1 MLGINYFCKKRR
13 ALKEGLV
20 IKSTGSWYT
29 VKSND
34 GEIHNCRIKGRFRM
48 EGIRTTNP
56 ISVGDVVDFEEGK
69 ESKVIVK
76 IHERKNYII
85 RKASN
90 LSKHSQIIASNVD
103 QAFLIVTVNY
113 PLTTTTFIDRFLAAA
128 EAYRIPVRL
137 IFNKIDRYR
146 PDDKDRL
153 EELKAIYE
161 KIGYK
166 CFEISAKDGT
176 HLETI
181 REALKGQINLLSGHS
196 GVGKSTLIN
205 AIQPGLDLKTGEISE
220 AHSQGKHT
228 TTFSEMFELDFEGY
242 IIDTPGIRG
251 FGTIDMEKE
260 EMSHF
265 FPEIF
270 ETSND
275 CQFNNC
281 THIHEPKCAVKAA
294 VEVGEISITRYES
307 YLGMILEDEDSKYRI

>member
-1 MLGINYFCKKRR
+1 MESITFAIKRS

-29 VKSND
+29 VKTSD
-34 GEIHNCRIKGRFRM
+34 GVIHNCRIKGKFRM
-48 EGIRTTNP
+48 QGIRTTNP
-56 ISVGDVVDFEEGK
+56 ISVGDRVDFEEK
-69 ESKVIVK
+69 EDANVIVK
-76 IHERKNYII
+76 ILDRKNYII

-90 LSKHSQIIASNVD
+90 LSKHSQIIAANVD

-128 EAYRIPVRL
+128 EAYRIPVNL

-146 PDDKDRL
+146 PNDMDRL
-153 EELKAIYE
+153 AELKGIYE
-161 KIGYK
+161 SIGYK
-166 CFEISAKDGT
+166 CYEISAKEGT
-176 HLETI
+176 HLDII
-181 REALKGQINLLSGHS
+181 REALKGNINLLSGHS

-228 TTFSEMFELDFEGY
+228 TTFSEMFELDFDGY

-251 FGTIDMEKE
+251 FGTIDMKKE

-270 ETSND
+270 RTSEH

-281 THIHEPKCAVKAA
+281 SHLHEPKCAVKGA
-294 VEVGEISITRYES
+294 VEVGDISMSRYES
-307 YLGMILEDEDSKYRI
+307 YLGMIMEDEDNKYRI

>member
-1 MLGINYFCKKRR
+1 M
-13 ALKEGLV
+13 KEGLV

-29 VKSND
+29 VKTND

-48 EGIRTTNP
+48 DGIRTTNP
-56 ISVGDVVDFEEGK
+56 IAVGDKVDFEEGK

-76 IHERKNYII
+76 IHDRKNYII
-85 RKASN
+85 RKSSN

-146 PDDKDRL
+146 PNDKDRL
-153 EELKAIYE
+153 DELKQIYE

-176 HLETI
+176 HLDI
-181 REALKGQINLLSGHS
+181 IKDALKGQINLLSGHS

-270 ETSND
+270 EISKE
-275 CQFNNC
+275 CQFHNC
-281 THIHEPKCAVKAA
+281 SHIHEPKCAVKAA
-294 VEVGEISITRYES
+294 VEKGKISITRYES
-307 YLGMILEDEDSKYRI
+307 YLGMVMEDEDSKYRI

>member
-1 MLGINYFCKKRR
+1 MESTTFVIKIST
-13 ALKEGLV
+13 LKEGLV

-29 VKSND
+29 VKTSD
-34 GEIHNCRIKGRFRM
+34 GVIHNCRIKGKFRM
-48 EGIRTTNP
+48 DGIRTTNP
-56 ISVGDVVDFEEGK
+56 ISVGDRVDFEEK
-69 ESKVIVK
+69 EEANVIVK
-76 IHERKNYII
+76 ILDRKNYII
-85 RKASN
+85 RKSSN

-128 EAYRIPVRL
+128 EAYRIPVNL

-146 PDDKDRL
+146 PNDMERL
-153 EELKAIYE
+153 AELKGIYE
-161 KIGYK
+161 SIGYK
-166 CFEISAKDGT
+166 CFEISAKEGT
-176 HLETI
+176 HLDII
-181 REALKGQINLLSGHS
+181 REALKGKINLLSGHS

-270 ETSND
+270 KTSEH

-281 THIHEPKCAVKAA
+281 SHVHEPKCAVKGA
-294 VEVGEISITRYES
+294 VEIGKISMTRYES
-307 YLGMILEDEDSKYRI
+307 YLGMIMEDEDSKYRI

>member
-1 MLGINYFCKKRR
+1 M
-13 ALKEGLV
+13 KEGLV

-29 VKSND
+29 VKTNE

-56 ISVGDVVDFEEGK
+56 ISVGDRVDFEEDS
-69 ESKVIVK
+69 ESSVIVN
-76 IHERKNYII
+76 IHDRKNYII
-85 RKASN
+85 RKSSN

-103 QAFLIVTVNY
+103 QAFLIITVNY

-146 PDDKDRL
+146 PNDLKRL
-153 EELKAIYE
+153 NELKDTYE
-161 KIGYK
+161 RIGYK
-166 CFEISAKDGT
+166 CFEISAKKGIQLD
-176 HLETI
+176 I
-181 REALKGQINLLSGHS
+181 IKEALKGQINLLSGHS

-205 AIQPGLDLKTGEISE
+205 AIQPGLDLKTGDISE

-228 TTFSEMFELDFEGY
+228 TTFSEMFELDFGGY

-251 FGTIDMEKE
+251 FGTIDMEKG

-270 ETSND
+270 KASEK
-275 CQFNNC
+275 CQFHNC
-281 THIHEPKCAVKAA
+281 THIHEPNCSVKAA
-294 VEVGEISITRYES
+294 VELNEISLSRYES
-307 YLGMILEDEDSKYRI
+307 YLGMVMEDADSKYRL

>member
-1 MLGINYFCKKRR
+1 MR
-13 ALKEGLV
+13 EGLV

-34 GEIHNCRIKGRFRM
+34 GVIHDCRIKGRFRM
-48 EGIRTTNP
+48 DGIRTTNP
-56 ISVGDVVDFEEGK
+56 ISVGDKVDFEE
-69 ESKVIVK
+69 EVEANVIVK
-76 IHERKNYII
+76 IHDRKNYII
-85 RKASN
+85 RKSSN
-90 LSKHSQIIASNVD
+90 LSKHSQIIASNID

-128 EAYRIPVRL
+128 EAYRIPVNL

-146 PDDKDRL
+146 PNDNDRL
-153 EELKAIYE
+153 ETLKATYE

-166 CFEISAKDGT
+166 CFEISAKKGISLD
-176 HLETI
+176 I
-181 REALKGQINLLSGHS
+181 IKDVLKGKINLLSGHS

-205 AIQPGLDLKTGEISE
+205 AIQPGLDLRTGEISE

-228 TTFSEMFELDFEGY
+228 TTFSEMFELDFGGY

-251 FGTIDMEKE
+251 FGSIDMEKE

-270 ETSND
+270 KMSEH

-281 THIHEPKCAVKAA
+281 THVHEPKCAVKGA
-294 VEVGEISITRYES
+294 VEVGEICITRYES
-307 YLGMILEDEDSKYRI
+307 YLGMIMEDEDSKYRI

>member
-1 MLGINYFCKKRR
+1 MESTTFVIKIST
-13 ALKEGLV
+13 LKEGLV

-29 VKSND
+29 VKTND
-34 GEIHNCRIKGRFRM
+34 GVIHNCRIKGKFRM
-48 EGIRTTNP
+48 DGIRTTNP
-56 ISVGDVVDFEEGK
+56 ISVGDRVDFEEK
-69 ESKVIVK
+69 EEANVIVK
-76 IHERKNYII
+76 ILDRKNYII
-85 RKASN
+85 RKSSN

-128 EAYRIPVRL
+128 EAYRIPVNL

-146 PDDKDRL
+146 PNDMERL
-153 EELKAIYE
+153 AELKGIYE
-161 KIGYK
+161 SIGYK
-166 CFEISAKDGT
+166 CYEISAKEGT
-176 HLETI
+176 HLEII
-181 REALKGQINLLSGHS
+181 REALKGKINLLSGHS

-270 ETSND
+270 KTSEH

-281 THIHEPKCAVKAA
+281 SHVHEPKCAVKGA
-294 VEVGEISITRYES
+294 VEIGKISMTRYES
-307 YLGMILEDEDSKYRI
+307 YLGMIMEDEDSKYRI

>member
-1 MLGINYFCKKRR
+1 MKSTTFVTKRKI
-13 ALKEGLV
+13 LKQGLV

-29 VKSND
+29 VKADD

-48 EGIRTTNP
+48 DGIRTTNP
-56 ISVGDVVDFEEGK
+56 ISVGDRVDFEVEK
-69 ESKVIVK
+69 EADVIVN

-85 RKASN
+85 RKSSN
-90 LSKHSQIIASNVD
+90 LSKHSQIIASNID

-128 EAYRIPVRL
+128 EAYRIPVSL

-146 PDDKDRL
+146 PNDKDRL
-153 EELKAIYE
+153 YELRHTYS
-161 KIGYK
+161 KIGYN
-166 CFEISAKDGT
+166 CHEISAKQGT
-176 HLETI
+176 HIEYI
-181 REALKGQINLLSGHS
+181 KEILKGKINLLSGHS

-205 AIQPGLDLKTGEISE
+205 KIQPGLDLKTGEISE

-228 TTFSEMFELDFEGY
+228 TTFSEMFELDFGGY

-251 FGTIDMEKE
+251 FGTIDMIKE

-270 ETSND
+270 KTSQQ

-281 THIHEPKCAVKAA
+281 THVHEPKCAVKAA
-294 VEVGEISITRYES
+294 VETGEICMSRYES
-307 YLGMILEDEDSKYRI
+307 YLGMILEDEGNKYRI

>member
-1 MLGINYFCKKRR
+1 MKSTTFVRKIRI
-13 ALKEGLV
+13 LKEGLV

-34 GEIHNCRIKGRFRM
+34 GVIHDCRIKGRFRM
-48 EGIRTTNP
+48 DGIRTTNP
-56 ISVGDVVDFEEGK
+56 ISVGDKVDFEE
-69 ESKVIVK
+69 ETEANVIVK
-76 IHERKNYII
+76 IHDRKNYII
-85 RKASN
+85 RKSSN
-90 LSKHSQIIASNVD
+90 LSKHSQIIASNID

-113 PLTTTTFIDRFLAAA
+113 PLTTTTFIDRFLVAA
-128 EAYRIPVRL
+128 EAYRIPVNL

-146 PDDKDRL
+146 PNDLDRL
-153 EELKAIYE
+153 EELKFTYE

-166 CFEISAKDGT
+166 CFEISAKKGISLD
-176 HLETI
+176 I
-181 REALKGQINLLSGHS
+181 IKDALKGKINLLSGHS

-205 AIQPGLDLKTGEISE
+205 AIQPDLDLKTGEISE

-228 TTFSEMFELDFEGY
+228 TTFSEMFELDFDGY

-270 ETSND
+270 RMSEH

-281 THIHEPKCAVKAA
+281 THVHEPKCAVKGA
-294 VEVGEISITRYES
+294 VEIGEICMTRYES
-307 YLGMILEDEDSKYRI
+307 YLGMIMEDEDSKYRI

>member
-1 MLGINYFCKKRR
+1 M
-13 ALKEGLV
+13 KEGLV

-29 VKSND
+29 VKTND

-56 ISVGDVVDFEEGK
+56 IAVGDRVNFEEDK
-69 ESKVIVK
+69 ESKVIVS
-76 IHERKNYII
+76 IHDRKNYII
-85 RKASN
+85 RKSSN

-146 PDDKDRL
+146 PNDMDRL
-153 EELKAIYE
+153 DELKGIYE

-166 CFEISAKDGT
+166 CYEISAKNGT
-176 HLETI
+176 HLDI
-181 REALKGQINLLSGHS
+181 IKDALKDNINLLSGHS

-228 TTFSEMFELDFEGY
+228 TTFSEMFGLDFGGY

-270 ETSND
+270 ETSQE

-281 THIHEPKCAVKAA
+281 SHIHEPKCAVKAA
-294 VEVGEISITRYES
+294 VEAGEISITRYES
-307 YLGMILEDEDSKYRI
+307 YLGMVMEDEDSKYRI

>member
-1 MLGINYFCKKRR
+1 MESTTFVIKIST
-13 ALKEGLV
+13 LKEGLV

-29 VKSND
+29 VKTND
-34 GEIHNCRIKGRFRM
+34 GVIHNCRIKGKFRM
-48 EGIRTTNP
+48 DGIRTTNP
-56 ISVGDVVDFEEGK
+56 ISVGDKVDFEEK
-69 ESKVIVK
+69 EEANVIVK
-76 IHERKNYII
+76 IHDRKNYII
-85 RKASN
+85 RKSSN

-128 EAYRIPVRL
+128 EAYRIPVNL

-146 PDDKDRL
+146 PNDMERL
-153 EELKAIYE
+153 AELKGIYE
-161 KIGYK
+161 SIGYK
-166 CFEISAKDGT
+166 CYEISAKEGT
-176 HLETI
+176 HLEII
-181 REALKGQINLLSGHS
+181 REALKGKINLLSGHS

-270 ETSND
+270 KTSEH

-281 THIHEPKCAVKAA
+281 SHVHEPKCAVKGA
-294 VEVGEISITRYES
+294 VEIGKISMTRYES
-307 YLGMILEDEDSKYRI
+307 YLGMIMEDEDSKYRI

>member
-1 MLGINYFCKKRR
+1 
-13 ALKEGLV
+13 LKEGLV

-29 VKSND
+29 VKTND
-34 GEIHNCRIKGRFRM
+34 GAIHDCRIKGRFRM

-56 ISVGDVVDFEEGK
+56 IAVGDQVDFEEDK
-69 ESKVIVK
+69 ESKVIVN
-76 IHERKNYII
+76 IHDRKNYII
-85 RKASN
+85 RKSSN

-146 PDDKDRL
+146 PNDMDRL
-153 EELKAIYE
+153 NELKAIYE

-166 CFEISAKDGT
+166 CYEISAKNGT
-176 HLETI
+176 HLDI
-181 REALKGQINLLSGHS
+181 IKDALKDNINLLSGHS

-228 TTFSEMFELDFEGY
+228 TTFSEMFELDFGGY

-270 ETSND
+270 ETSKD

-281 THIHEPKCAVKAA
+281 SHIHEPKCAVKAA
-294 VEVGEISITRYES
+294 VEAGEISITRYES
-307 YLGMILEDEDSKYRI
+307 YLGMVMEDEDSKYRI

>member
-1 MLGINYFCKKRR
+1 M
-13 ALKEGLV
+13 KEGLV

-29 VKSND
+29 VKTND

-56 ISVGDVVDFEEGK
+56 IAVGDRVNFEDDN
-69 ESKVIVK
+69 ESKVIVS
-76 IHERKNYII
+76 IHDRKNYII
-85 RKASN
+85 RKSSN

-146 PDDKDRL
+146 PNDMDRL
-153 EELKAIYE
+153 DELKGIYE

-166 CFEISAKDGT
+166 CYEISAKNGT
-176 HLETI
+176 HLDI
-181 REALKGQINLLSGHS
+181 IKDALKDNINLLSGHS

-228 TTFSEMFELDFEGY
+228 TTFSEMFELDFGGY

-270 ETSND
+270 DTSKE

-281 THIHEPKCAVKAA
+281 SHIHEPKCAVKAA
-294 VEVGEISITRYES
+294 VEAGEISITRYES
-307 YLGMILEDEDSKYRI
+307 YLGMVMEDENSKYRI

>member
-1 MLGINYFCKKRR
+1 
-13 ALKEGLV
+13 LKEGLV

-29 VKSND
+29 VKTND
-34 GEIHNCRIKGRFRM
+34 GEMHNCRIKGRFRL

-56 ISVGDVVDFEEGK
+56 IAVGDRVDFEEEK

-76 IHERKNYII
+76 IHDRKNYII

-128 EAYRIPVRL
+128 EAYRIPVSL

-146 PDDKDRL
+146 PNDKKRL
-153 EELKAIYE
+153 SELKGIYE
-161 KIGYK
+161 NIGYK
-166 CFEISAKDGT
+166 CFEISAKNGV
-176 HLETI
+176 HLEI
-181 REALKGQINLLSGHS
+181 IKDALKGRINLLSGHS

-205 AIQPGLDLKTGEISE
+205 AIQPGLNLKTGEISE

-228 TTFSEMFELDFEGY
+228 TTFSEMFELHFGGY

-260 EMSHF
+260 ELWHF

-270 ETSND
+270 EKSRE
-275 CQFNNC
+275 CQFHNC
-281 THIHEPKCAVKAA
+281 SHIHEPKCAVKTA
-294 VEVGEISITRYES
+294 VENGQISFTRYES
-307 YLGMILEDEDSKYRI
+307 YLSMVAEDEDNKYRI

>member
-1 MLGINYFCKKRR
+1 MESTIFVRKLR

-29 VKSND
+29 VKTND
-34 GEIHNCRIKGRFRM
+34 GEIHDCRIKGRFRM

-56 ISVGDVVDFEEGK
+56 VAVGDMVDFEEEK

-76 IHERKNYII
+76 IHDRKNYII
-85 RKASN
+85 RKSSN

-113 PLTTTTFIDRFLAAA
+113 PLTTTTFIDRYLASA

-146 PDDKDRL
+146 PNDLDRL
-153 EELKAIYE
+153 EELKRTYE

-166 CFEISAKDGT
+166 CFEISAKKGI
-176 HLETI
+176 HLDI
-181 REALKGQINLLSGHS
+181 IKEALKGQINLLSGHS

-228 TTFSEMFELDFEGY
+228 TTFSEMFELDFGGY

-270 ETSND
+270 KTSEH
-275 CQFNNC
+275 CQFHNC

-294 VEVGEISITRYES
+294 VEVGEISMSRYES
-307 YLGMILEDEDSKYRI
+307 YLGMVLEDEDSKYRI

>member
-1 MLGINYFCKKRR
+1 M
-13 ALKEGLV
+13 KEGLI

-34 GEIHNCRIKGRFRM
+34 GVIHNCRIKGRFRM
-48 EGIRTTNP
+48 DGIRTTNP
-56 ISVGDVVDFEEGK
+56 ISVGDKVDFQEEN
-69 ESKVIVK
+69 EANVIVK
-76 IHERKNYII
+76 IHDRKNYII
-85 RKASN
+85 RKSSN
-90 LSKHSQIIASNVD
+90 LSKHSQIIAANID

-128 EAYRIPVRL
+128 EAYRIPVNL

-146 PDDKDRL
+146 PNDLTRL
-153 EELKAIYE
+153 GELKFTYE

-166 CFEISAKDGT
+166 CFEISAKQGT
-176 HLETI
+176 HLDII
-181 REALKGQINLLSGHS
+181 REALKGKINLLSGHS

-228 TTFSEMFELDFEGY
+228 TTFSEMFELDFGGY

-270 ETSND
+270 KTSAN

-281 THIHEPKCAVKAA
+281 THVHEPKCAVKAA
-294 VEVGEISITRYES
+294 VEIGEICITRYES
-307 YLGMILEDEDSKYRI
+307 YLGMIMEDENSKYRI

>member
-1 MLGINYFCKKRR
+1 M
-13 ALKEGLV
+13 KEGLV

-29 VKSND
+29 VKTND

-48 EGIRTTNP
+48 DGIRTTNP
-56 ISVGDVVDFEEGK
+56 VAVGDVVDFEEDK

-76 IHERKNYII
+76 IHDRKNYII
-85 RKASN
+85 RKSSN

-146 PDDKDRL
+146 HNDKDRL
-153 EELKAIYE
+153 NELKMIYE

-166 CFEISAKDGT
+166 CFEISAKNGI
-176 HLETI
+176 HLDTI
-181 REALKGQINLLSGHS
+181 REALKGKINLLSGHS

-228 TTFSEMFELDFEGY
+228 TTFSEMFELDFKGY

-270 ETSND
+270 ETSEN

-281 THIHEPKCAVKAA
+281 SHIHEPKCAVKAA
-294 VEVGEISITRYES
+294 VEIGEISITRYES
-307 YLGMILEDEDSKYRI
+307 YLGMVMEDEDNKYRI

>member
-1 MLGINYFCKKRR
+1 
-13 ALKEGLV
+13 
-20 IKSTGSWYT
+20 
-29 VKSND
+29 
-34 GEIHNCRIKGRFRM
+34 M

-56 ISVGDVVDFEEGK
+56 IAVGDRVDFKEDK
-69 ESKVIVK
+69 ESKVIVS
-76 IHERKNYII
+76 IHDRKNYII
-85 RKASN
+85 RKSSN

-103 QAFLIVTVNY
+103 HSFLIVTVNY

-128 EAYRIPVRL
+128 EAYRVPVSL

-146 PDDKDRL
+146 PNDMDRL
-153 EELKAIYE
+153 DELKGIYE

-166 CFEISAKDGT
+166 CYEISAKNGT
-176 HLETI
+176 HLDII
-181 REALKGQINLLSGHS
+181 RDALKDNINLLSGHS

-228 TTFSEMFELDFEGY
+228 TTFSEMFELDFGGY

-270 ETSND
+270 ETSKD

-281 THIHEPKCAVKAA
+281 SHIHEPKCAVKAA
-294 VEVGEISITRYES
+294 VEAGDISITRYES
-307 YLGMILEDEDSKYRI
+307 YLGMVMEDEDSKYRI

>member
-1 MLGINYFCKKRR
+1 MESTTFVIKIS
-13 ALKEGLV
+13 ALKEALV

-29 VKSND
+29 VKTND
-34 GEIHNCRIKGRFRM
+34 GVIHNCRIKGKFRM
-48 EGIRTTNP
+48 DGIRTTNP
-56 ISVGDVVDFEEGK
+56 ISVGDKVDFEEK
-69 ESKVIVK
+69 EEANVIVK
-76 IHERKNYII
+76 IHDRKNYII
-85 RKASN
+85 RKSSN

-128 EAYRIPVRL
+128 EAYRIPVNL

-146 PDDKDRL
+146 PNDMERL
-153 EELKAIYE
+153 AELKGIYE
-161 KIGYK
+161 SIGYK
-166 CFEISAKDGT
+166 CYEISAKEGT
-176 HLETI
+176 HLEII
-181 REALKGQINLLSGHS
+181 REALKGKINLLSGHS

-270 ETSND
+270 KTSEH

-281 THIHEPKCAVKAA
+281 SHVHEPKCAVKGA
-294 VEVGEISITRYES
+294 VEIGKISMTRYES
-307 YLGMILEDEDSKYRI
+307 YLGMIMEDEDSKYRI

>member
-1 MLGINYFCKKRR
+1 MR
-13 ALKEGLV
+13 EGLV

-29 VKSND
+29 VKTND

-56 ISVGDVVDFEEGK
+56 IAVGDRVNFEEDK
-69 ESKVIVK
+69 ESKVIVS
-76 IHERKNYII
+76 IHDRKNYII
-85 RKASN
+85 RKSSN

-146 PDDKDRL
+146 PNDMDRL
-153 EELKAIYE
+153 DELKGIYE

-166 CFEISAKDGT
+166 CYEISAKNGT
-176 HLETI
+176 HLDI
-181 REALKGQINLLSGHS
+181 IKDALKDNINLLSGHS

-228 TTFSEMFELDFEGY
+228 TTFSEMFELDFGGY

-270 ETSND
+270 KTSND

-281 THIHEPKCAVKAA
+281 SHIHEPKCAVKAA
-294 VEVGEISITRYES
+294 VEAGEISVTRYES
-307 YLGMILEDEDSKYRI
+307 YLGMVMEDEDSKYRI